1 MTNVPTLINVGPGGG
16 DPLDQLQAQVRAAV
30 AGTFDILG
38 EMGRTKSGNVVYLA
52 RELSSG
58 HLVAMKL
65 SRGKADREFGLEVVR
80 QLDETMPGLENQCP
94 QCKAILADWGRFCTR
109 CGADL
114 GGAGVSPAA
123 SETIQLVD
131 AVKQAT
137 AGVYEI
143 LGKMDRRDSKGAVF
157 FARDLKRG
165 KLVALRLQRDAAA
178 APGQAVYSLGE
189 TQVFQPM
196 AAELGATQVESIFS
210 SPTPPPAPPPV
221 VTPAPQPPRPT
232 RGVPTKA
239 IAAGVGVVLIAIVA
253 YFAFREP
260 EPAVV
265 PPPPAV
271 AVAEPAPPPPAPEPP
286 PPDPPATVA
295 DTPEQGTIEVAIR
308 MPPGARIT
316 IDGRRAR
323 GSSISVPSGAHTVAL
338 AADGFEPVS
347 ARLTVDAG
355 QTIRWRPKLVA
366 VARDVAVANPPP
378 PPPPPPAAAP
388 ASCVGAVG
396 KNDWTLAADLCAK
409 EANGGNVVA
418 QRNYARLFDEGHGI
432 PRDRVQAASW
442 YTRAAAGGDRES
454 QVRMGYMYRM
464 GEGVKRDDRQSVHF
478 FRLAAEGGSAGGQL
492 EYGTALE
499 TGKGIS
505 KNEREAADW
514 YRKAGAGGNTQA
526 LTRLGMLYERGKGV
540 ERNQTEAANLY
551 REAATKGNGEAAYY
565 LGKLYKDGKGV
576 EKSMPQAIEWF
587 RKAAQMGYPKA
598 AEELRDLEPGE

>member
-16 DPLDQLQAQVRAAV
+16 DPLDQLYAQVRAAV

-38 EMGRTKSGNVVYLA
+38 EMGRSKSGNVVYLA
-52 RELSSG
+52 RELAGG

-65 SRGKADREFGLEVVR
+65 SRSKADREFGLEVVR
-80 QLDETMPGLENQCP
+80 TLDETMPGLENQCP

-114 GGAGVSPAA
+114 SGAGVSPSA

-210 SPTPPPAPPPV
+210 SPTPAAAPPPV
-221 VTPAPQPPRPT
+221 VTPPAPAPAARPKTPPIRL
-232 RGVPTKA
+232 V
-239 IAAGVGVVLIAIVA
+239 AAAVGVALVALIG

-260 EPAVV
+260 APVAVLPPAVV
-265 PPPPAV
+265 DNP
-271 AVAEPAPPPPAPEPP
+271 PP
-286 PPDPPATVA
+286 PPDPDPPPAA
-295 DTPEQGTIEVAIR
+295 PSPAPAEPAAQPGTIQVGIQLPA
-308 MPPGARIT
+308 GARIT
-316 IDGRRAR
+316 VDGRRVR
-323 GSSISVPSGAHTVAL
+323 GLSFLVAAGSHTVAL

-347 ARLTVDAG
+347 ARLTVVPG
-355 QTIRWRPKLVA
+355 ETIRWRPKLVA
-366 VARDVAVANPPP
+366 TARDVAVNPPP
-378 PPPPPPAAAP
+378 PPPTPTAAP
-388 ASCVGAVG
+388 ASCVAAVG
-396 KNDWTLAADLCAK
+396 KNDWALAADLCAK
-409 EANGGNVVA
+409 EANAGNPVA
-418 QRNYARLFDEGHGI
+418 QRNYARLFDEGHGF
-432 PRDRVQAASW
+432 PRDRTQAAAW

-454 QVRMGYMYRM
+454 QVRMGYMYRA
-464 GEGVKRDDRQSVHF
+464 GEGVKRDDKQSVHF

-492 EYGTALE
+492 EYGVALE
-499 TGKGIS
+499 SGKGIG
-505 KNEREAADW
+505 KNEREAAEW
-514 YRKAGAGGNTQA
+514 YRKSGAGGNTQA
-526 LTRLGMLYERGKGV
+526 LMRLGRLFERGSGV
-540 ERNQTEAANLY
+540 ERNQAEAANLY
-551 REAATKGNGEAAYY
+551 RESATKGNAEAAYL

-576 EKSMPQAIEWF
+576 EKSYPQAIEWF
-587 RKAAQMGYPKA
+587 RKAAQMGYAKA